1 MDTDGFIAEVKLVDI
16 YKDIAEDIEI
26 RFNTSNF
33 EQNRPIQKRKSKKA
47 ICIMKDELG
56 EKIMKEKNCAFKRK
70 PKFEDYENFL
80 EATQLENKIFHLE
93 KNTIDVDILKEDHK
107 EFVKIIELILK
118 TQQRLKVKVK
128 VIIFLLQKLI
138 RLL

>member
-1 MDTDGFIAEVKLVDI
+1 
-16 YKDIAEDIEI
+16 
-26 RFNTSNF
+26 
-33 EQNRPIQKRKSKKA
+33 
-47 ICIMKDELG
+47 MKDELG

-70 PKFEDYENFL
+70 PKFEDYV
-80 EATQLENKIFHLE
+80 TQLENKIFHLE

-128 VIIFLLQKLI
+128 VIIFLL
-138 RLL
+138 

>member
-1 MDTDGFIAEVKLVDI
+1 
-16 YKDIAEDIEI
+16 
-26 RFNTSNF
+26 
-33 EQNRPIQKRKSKKA
+33 
-47 ICIMKDELG
+47 MKDELG

-80 EATQLENKIFHLE
+80 EATQLENKIFHLK

-128 VIIFLLQKLI
+128 VIIFLL
-138 RLL
+138 

>member
-16 YKDIAEDIEI
+16 YKDIAEDIET
-26 RFNTSNF
+26 RFNTQNF
-33 EQNRPIQKRKSKKA
+33 EQNSPIQKRKSKKA

-56 EKIMKEKNCAFKRK
+56 EKIMKEKNSAFKRK
-70 PKFEDYENFL
+70 PKF
-80 EATQLENKIFHLE
+80 ENKIFHLE